1 MLCSMTSLAGNRAC
15 FDFCVPKEQ
24 AGFGAGYTGLFL
36 FRFHRYGETVE
47 VVVDD
52 FIPVNKYT
60 KQLLFTQSKDEGEV
74 WPCLLEKAYA
84 KLEGSYA
91 HLNGGLPSSS
101 LVDFTGGF
109 PERYCSSDARR
120 VLAGI
125 DKCKLWRALL
135 GAFQQESG
143 ALVCSSTPAW
153 VGQQGII
160 AGHAYTM
167 TGARELQQLGRLV
180 RLRNPWGRGEWTGTF
195 SKQWIL
201 NSNLSSA
208 MRNLL
213 TTVSGEFWMP
223 FGDFTKT
230 FSMLSIV
237 HLLDASWAEV
247 REAGQWAG
255 QWQYRRY
262 QFTLSQD
269 CEVMVSLD
277 QQHRRQLRDE
287 ADSDDTMLPI
297 RLTVEREKQQFR
309 KLRTRTWRGELNRGS
324 HDLGAA
330 IMSGGETV
338 LFSIRVAVRNAE
350 VELRKY

>member
-1 MLCSMTSLAGNRAC
+1 MLCSMTSLAENRGC
-15 FDFCVPKEQ
+15 FQFCVPREQ
-24 AGFGAGYTGLFL
+24 EGFGQKYTGLFL
-36 FRFHRYGETVE
+36 FRFHRYGEIVE

-60 KQLLFTQSKDEGEV
+60 RQLLFTKSKDEGEV

-84 KLEGSYA
+84 KLEGSYS
-91 HLNGGLPSSS
+91 HLNRGLPSSS

-109 PERYCSSDARR
+109 PERYYST
-120 VLAGI
+120 VLASI
-125 DKCKLWRALL
+125 DQCKLWRALSA
-135 GAFQQESG
+135 AFQQESG
-143 ALVCSSTPAW
+143 ALVCSCTPAG
-153 VGQQGII
+153 VDQQGII
-160 AGHAYTM
+160 GGHAYTV
-167 TGARELQQLGRLV
+167 TGARELQRLGRLV

-262 QFTLSQD
+262 QFSLSQD

-297 RLTVEREKQQFR
+297 RLTVGTEKQQFR
-309 KLRTRTWRGELNRGS
+309 KMRTRTWRGKLNRGS